1 MLISRM
7 AYLTAYRG
15 CDMKILIVDDALFM
29 RAMLRKAL
37 EPLGYEIQEAENGRL
52 AVEQCRAWKPD
63 LITLD
68 IVMPEMDGLEALAI
82 IRKESPATR
91 VVMVTAV
98 DQRNLMR
105 QAMDLG
111 ISDFIVKPFD
121 ENRVISAVDR
131 ALARTA

>member
-1 MLISRM
+1 
-7 AYLTAYRG
+7 
-15 CDMKILIVDDALFM
+15 MKILIVDDALFM

-37 EPLGYEIQEAENGRL
+37 EPLGYETQEAENGRL
-52 AVEQCRAWKPD
+52 AVEQNRTWKPD

-68 IVMPEMDGLEALAI
+68 IVMPEMDGLEALAV

-98 DQRNLMR
+98 DQRSLMR

-121 ENRVISAVDR
+121 ENRVISAIDR